1 MPTSVI
7 PPDQIL
13 AAIHI
18 NVTPWGK
25 DLVGTTGI
33 SLRHLL
39 GNVSY
44 LKGCASNSYITTIFL
59 RQLVIL
65 VRTRCRRPFTASS
78 DGSLSILMSQHMWL
92 HVLSVAKTN
101 FLDAFLWI
109 FCKLWPWILLWTFPH
124 PDLISNSHV
133 C

>member
-33 SLRHLL
+33 SLRDLL

-44 LKGCASNSYITTIFL
+44 LKGYASNSYITTIFL
-59 RQLVIL
+59 RLLVIL
-65 VRTRCRRPFTASS
+65 VRTRCHRPFPASS

-101 FLDAFLWI
+101 FPDSFLWV
-109 FCKLWPWILLWTFPH
+109 FCKLWPWILLCTFPH
-124 PDLISNSHV
+124 PDLISNSHF